1 MANTPYQNKT
11 QNTKTIAH
19 SQLQIQKIKTE
30 QERGE
35 TSNDRRAQVSQ
46 LIGYPLFFTKYSQ
59 NGAYTSDRG
68 STHGAY
74 TLDRGNTQ
82 L

>member
-1 MANTPYQNKT
+1 MADIPYQIKT

-35 TSNDRRAQVSQ
+35 TSNDKRAQVSQ
-46 LIGYPLFFTKYSQ
+46 LISYPLLFYQ
-59 NGAYTSDRG
+59 I
-68 STHGAY
+68 
-74 TLDRGNTQ
+74 
-82 L
+82 